1 MYICSCSC
9 LCTAQHTHTYIHT
22 YAFTC
27 IHIYIYIY
35 MYICI
40 YLHAYI
46 HIHRDSLAKM
56 IYSNL
61 FDWTIQQVNKSLIG
75 ATSRLLSIGI
85 LDIFGFEVFDTNS
98 FEQLCINYS
107 NEKLQLHFNTVWNK
121 HIYVHIHIHIH
132 IHTHIYIY
140 IYKYVCMY
148 VYTCTYTYTY
158 TCTYTYTYT
167 CTYTYTYICLYTCT
181 YEYFRFS
188 HMIIISGCFW
198 LGDEYV
204 CWRRCTNR

>member
-1 MYICSCSC
+1 
-9 LCTAQHTHTYIHT
+9 
-22 YAFTC
+22 
-27 IHIYIYIY
+27 

-132 IHTHIYIY
+132 THTHTYIY
-140 IYKYVCMY
+140 IYTNMYVCMY
-148 VYTCTYTYTY
+148 IHVHIPTHIHVHIHIHIHVHILTHTYA
-158 TCTYTYTYT
+158 
-167 CTYTYTYICLYTCT
+167 YIRVLTNIFD
-181 YEYFRFS
+181 FRT
-188 HMIIISGCFW
+188 W
-198 LGDEYV
+198 L
-204 CWRRCTNR
+204 